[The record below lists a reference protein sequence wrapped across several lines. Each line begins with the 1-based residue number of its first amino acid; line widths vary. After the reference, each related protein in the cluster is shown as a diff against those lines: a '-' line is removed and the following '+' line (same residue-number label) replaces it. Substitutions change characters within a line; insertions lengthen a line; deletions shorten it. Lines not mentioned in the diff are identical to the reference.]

1 MKKVWIT
8 IIAIIAVLGIGV
20 LGFTSIFTFKSFD
33 NEPSEATATNEVVSS
48 EEVEPNKEEP
58 NNEEQQVETLPPLA
72 SIKAH
77 QVIDYEFKE
86 PVDGTT
92 LTNERVLVKDKDGNN
107 VAVTYT
113 LSDSETILSILPPSE
128 GYAINEEY
136 SLQLKRGITF
146 KSGSA
151 PEKEVQQP
159 FTVIADEES
168 SEDSSTAERNANTN
182 DSSIEKPIDD
192 NLSQNNSTTET
203 SAHPLNGEWSR
214 NVQNNEGTLTISNA
228 TDTSFDFSLQITSGG
243 EYGDVKGKATVKGNT
258 ATYTDVTDDSG
269 CQLTFALADKSIAVT
284 QNKECQQFHGPHIS
298 FEGTYDKGAP
308 QVKVKTLADQ
318 GILTKEEDADIQEL
332 VGDNYNL
339 LLESTTQY
347 YDGKDIDGLDAKVI
361 YGSAPGL
368 NKIRQSIIMV
378 DAYGYYYVGLIL
390 NGNTVRLYTTNSSF
404 KDTLPKTVEEWRQP
418 FKEYPVD
425 FYYTSL
431 RAK

>member
-8 IIAIIAVLGIGV
+8 IIAIIVVLGLGT
-20 LGFTSIFTFKSFD
+20 LGFVSIFAFKSFD
-33 NEPSEATATNEVVSS
+33 NEPSEATATNEVVST
-48 EEVEPNKEEP
+48 EEEEPNK
-58 NNEEQQVETLPPLA
+58 EEQQVETLPPLA

-92 LTNERVLVKDKDGNN
+92 LTNERVLVKDKNGNN

-113 LSDSETILSILPPSE
+113 LSDSETILSILPPNE
-128 GYAINEEY
+128 GYAINEKY
-136 SLQLKRGITF
+136 SLQLKKGITF

-151 PEKEVQQP
+151 LEKEVHQP
-159 FTVIADEES
+159 FTAIVDEES
-168 SEDSSTAERNANTN
+168 SEDSSSAEENAKTN
-182 DSSIEKPIDD
+182 DSSIEKPTND
-192 NLSQNNSTTET
+192 NSSQDTNTTET
-203 SAHPLNGEWSR
+203 LAHSLNGEWSR

-258 ATYTDVTDDSG
+258 ATFTDVTDGSG
-269 CQLTFALADKSIAVT
+269 CQLSFALGGKAISVK

-298 FEGTYDKGAP
+298 FEGKYEKGASK
-308 QVKVKTLADQ
+308 VKVKTLADQ
-318 GILTKEEDADIQEL
+318 GILTQEEDAAIQEL
-332 VGDNYNL
+332 VGENYNL
-339 LLESTTQY
+339 LLESTIQY

-368 NKIRQSIIMV
+368 NKIRQSIIMI

-390 NGNTVRLYTTNSSF
+390 NGDTVRLYTTNSGF